1 MSLTNAIFRN
11 SVFFFA
17 MIPLFAIWG
26 FWVTYFVRPPEQLS
40 AYDHIHGMARFGWCL
55 MLILQSFLIR
65 TSRRDIHR
73 QTGKLS
79 YALAP
84 LIVISTVLLAN
95 YRLNVRGLTDEGLY
109 ILSLQVFTLIQYV
122 VFYALAMKNRKQSDV
137 HARYMVCTAIPLLD
151 PIFARIIFFNFLQV
165 SFESAI
171 IQYIT
176 YTFADLIILIL
187 IIWDWKS
194 QRRRDVF
201 LPMLFVALATQI
213 PVFFVLKWPLW
224 HAFAAWYIALP
235 LS

>member
-1 MSLTNAIFRN
+1 MSLTNAIFRS

-17 MIPLFAIWG
+17 LIPFFAIWG

-40 AYDHIHGMARFGWCL
+40 AYDQVHGMAMFGWCL

-65 TSRRDIHR
+65 TSRRNIHR

-84 LIVISTVLLAN
+84 LIIISTLLLAN

-109 ILSLQVFTLIQYV
+109 ILSLQIFTLTQYV
-122 VFYALAMKNRKQSDV
+122 VFYALAMKNRKRSDV

-151 PIFARIIFFNFLQV
+151 PIFSRIIFFNFLPV
-165 SFESAI
+165 SLESGI

-176 YTFADLIILIL
+176 YTFADLIMVIL

-194 QRRRDVF
+194 HRRRDVF
-201 LPMLFVALATQI
+201 LPMLFVLLATQI
-213 PVFFVLKWPLW
+213 PVFFVLKSPLW
-224 HAFAAWYIALP
+224 HAFAAWYIQLP

>member
-11 SVFFFA
+11 SVFFFVL
-17 MIPLFAIWG
+17 IPLFAIWG
-26 FWVTYFVRPPEQLS
+26 FWLTYFVRPPEQLS
-40 AYDHIHGMARFGWCL
+40 AYDHIHGMAMFGWCL

-65 TSRRDIHR
+65 RSRRDIHR

-84 LIVISTVLLAN
+84 LIAISTLVLAN
-95 YRLNVRGLTDEGLY
+95 HRLNVRGLTDEGLY
-109 ILSLQVFTLIQYV
+109 ILSLQVFTLIQFI
-122 VFYALAMKNRKQSDV
+122 VFYALAMKNRKRPDV

-165 SFESAI
+165 SSASAI

-176 YTFADLIILIL
+176 YAFADLIILIL

-194 QRRRDVF
+194 HQRRDVF

-224 HAFAAWYIALP
+224 HAFVAWYIALP

>member
-17 MIPLFAIWG
+17 LIPLFAIWG

-40 AYDHIHGMARFGWCL
+40 AYDHVHGMAMFGWCL

-65 TSRRDIHR
+65 TGRRDIHR

-84 LIVISTVLLAN
+84 VIAISTLLLAN
-95 YRLNVRGLTDEGLY
+95 YRLNVRGLTDEGVYVLA
-109 ILSLQVFTLIQYV
+109 LQVFILIQYV
-122 VFYALAMKNRKQSDV
+122 VFYTLAMMNRKRPDV

-151 PIFARIIFFNFLQV
+151 PIFARILFFNFLQV
-165 SFESAI
+165 PFESGI

-176 YTFADLIILIL
+176 YTFSDLILVIL

-194 QRRRDVF
+194 HQRRDVF
-201 LPMLFVALATQI
+201 LPMLFVLLATQI
-213 PVFFVLKWPLW
+213 PVFFVLECPLW
-224 HAFAAWYIALP
+224 HAFAAWYMALP

>member
-11 SVFFFA
+11 SVFVFVL
-17 MIPLFAIWG
+17 IPLFAIWG

-40 AYDHIHGMARFGWCL
+40 AYDHIHGMAMFGWCL

-65 TSRRDIHR
+65 RSRRDIHR

-84 LIVISTVLLAN
+84 LIAISTLLLAN
-95 YRLNVRGLTDEGLY
+95 DRLNVRGLTDEGLY
-109 ILSLQVFTLIQYV
+109 VLSLQVFTLIQYI
-122 VFYALAMKNRKQSDV
+122 VFYALAMKNRKRSDV

-165 SFESAI
+165 SLESAI

-194 QRRRDVF
+194 HQRRDVF